1 MIELFLEAHIF
12 SFFIIG
18 FNQRVGDVSVLSV
31 RKVVL
36 GGGLSG
42 IAIMSSTFGHT
53 YTIMTSNLLQI
64 QFSFCSFVATF
75 LRLNI
80 CSPRI
85 SQFV

>member
-12 SFFIIG
+12 SFFILG

-42 IAIMSSTFGHT
+42 LTSIYSTFGHT
-53 YTIMTSNLLQI
+53 FTIVTSNLLQI
-64 QFSFCSFVATF
+64 
-75 LRLNI
+75 
-80 CSPRI
+80 
-85 SQFV
+85 